1 MKFFKKTVFV
11 CIFSDIV
18 KKHIHCVSL
27 IYVNHTSV
35 QGIRKVKGAKS
46 IIERGMH
53 ERGVAA
59 AAARAG
65 GRISFVKI
73 TRSGNAGI
81 PDLSN
86 MHFRQQPKRLSLF

>member
-27 IYVNHTSV
+27 IYGNHASV

-46 IIERGMH
+46 IIESGMH
-53 ERGVAA
+53 ERGVAV
-59 AAARAG
+59 R
-65 GRISFVKI
+65 RRRR
-73 TRSGNAGI
+73 RS
-81 PDLSN
+81 P
-86 MHFRQQPKRLSLF
+86 